1 MAFEF
6 FMFMQD
12 KFEFSDRFFFRSWL
26 EKHALIPDGI
36 WLIIYKKGTFR
47 LTAANVKSISR

>member
-1 MAFEF
+1 
-6 FMFMQD
+6 MFMQD